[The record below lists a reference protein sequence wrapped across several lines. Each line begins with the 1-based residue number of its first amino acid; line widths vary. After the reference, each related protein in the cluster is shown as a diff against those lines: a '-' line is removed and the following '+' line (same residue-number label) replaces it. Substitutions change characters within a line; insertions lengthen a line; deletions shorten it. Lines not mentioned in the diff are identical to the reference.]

1 MTVAPFFKAGMQAS
15 VERSNSKNNTL
26 AIKFNVFSAS
36 YFRDHFCF
44 FVWIAF
50 FLFLGSSCSHSSPSV
65 YARNGSDQLL
75 VGKVAIFPF
84 YNKANNTRA
93 STVVTGAFVESLVQR
108 GKFRVEFPGNIRS
121 FLVSNRI
128 IVRTGVDV
136 DTIKL
141 MGKRLG
147 VDAVIIG
154 RVDEFVG
161 MDEKKKNVVPV
172 VSISAR
178 MVDAQTGKILWMA
191 EHRRNGD
198 DYIKVLDFGKI
209 RSVGA
214 LTKKVVGEM
223 IQTMP

>member
-15 VERSNSKNNTL
+15 GERSNSKNNTL
-26 AIKFNVFSAS
+26 AVQFNVFPAS
-36 YFRDHFCF
+36 FFRNYFCF
-44 FVWIAF
+44 FVGIVF
-50 FLFLGSSCSHSSPSV
+50 FLFLGSSCSLSSLSV
-65 YARNGSDQLL
+65 YVRNGSDQLM
-75 VGKVAIFPF
+75 VGKVAVLPF
-84 YNKANNTRA
+84 YNKTNTVRA

-108 GKFRVEFPGNIRS
+108 GKFRVEFPGNIRN
-121 FLVSNRI
+121 FLISNRI

-136 DTIKL
+136 NTIKL

-161 MDEKKKNVVPV
+161 MEEKKKNVIPV

-214 LTKKVVGEM
+214 LTKKVADEM